1 MYQNYSYLP
10 NIKEGASA
18 PSFIFLLSRCRT
30 RTHSSGT
37 VRWTVPVTS
46 SKTGGYNNFL
56 PLGKKCKSSPVIRT
70 SRNGTLNGCRFICFF
85 QIILGTRNRY
95 THGGESF
102 RLSFV
107 FRKVFGNGFVLA
119 ICCTDHYNR
128 IRNTAES
135 ATKGAYL

>member
-18 PSFIFLLSRCRT
+18 PSFIFLLSRSRT

-85 QIILGTRNRY
+85 QIILGTRNLY
-95 THGGESF
+95 THGGVISTNLQDIF
-102 RLSFV
+102 HFQKGILQR
-107 FRKVFGNGFVLA
+107 
-119 ICCTDHYNR
+119 ICSCNMLYR
-128 IRNTAES
+128 S
-135 ATKGAYL
+135 L

>member
-56 PLGKKCKSSPVIRT
+56 PLGKNANRVLSSAPA
-70 SRNGTLNGCRFICFF
+70 
-85 QIILGTRNRY
+85 
-95 THGGESF
+95 E
-102 RLSFV
+102 
-107 FRKVFGNGFVLA
+107 
-119 ICCTDHYNR
+119 
-128 IRNTAES
+128 TAP
-135 ATKGAYL
+135 A